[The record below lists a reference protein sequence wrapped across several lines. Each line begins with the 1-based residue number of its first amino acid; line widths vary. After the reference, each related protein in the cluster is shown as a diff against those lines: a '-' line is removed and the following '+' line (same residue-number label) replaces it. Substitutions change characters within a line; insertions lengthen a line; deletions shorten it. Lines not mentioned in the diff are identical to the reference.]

1 MEITVMNVYPHACTS
16 SFEYGSFKI
25 AAAEEDKAGELQFS
39 LLKIAEYRHPGGWG
53 YGAGFSK
60 NPVPE
65 WDEQKGQQKMFYRP
79 IPATE
84 IAQNIV
90 REHQK
95 VGVTVLAGEQPTE
108 EELTAAREKM
118 EKFYLAL
125 IEVADKEWVRLGQ
138 QPGAI
143 SPLAIEAGKYLKRK
157 GHPVLTVRRA
167 WLERTGVTAPRG
179 TQDCPVCGEEIKQG
193 VLKCAKCGE
202 FVDREKAIELGYLK
216 PPTQRRAPMS
226 SALVEGH
233 QAEQKET
240 RAEGD

>member
-1 MEITVMNVYPHACTS
+1 MEITVMNVYPHPCTT

-25 AAAEEDKAGELQFS
+25 DAAPEDGFS
-39 LLKIAEYRHPGGWG
+39 LLKIVEYHHPQGWG

-79 IPATE
+79 ITATE

-95 VGVTVLAGEQPTE
+95 VGVTVLAGEQPTG
-108 EELTAAREKM
+108 EELTAARERM

-138 QPGAI
+138 QPGVI

-157 GHPVLTVRRA
+157 GHPVLTVRRE

-216 PPTQRRAPMS
+216 PTTPRRGAMS

-233 QAEQKET
+233 QTEQKET
-240 RAEGD
+240 RPEGD